1 MPGVGLS
8 ITDIRTIYTTLTIG
22 NILKFQGYTVEY
34 LFFFFEWE
42 LHTGF
47 LLEGMRK
54 LGRKLLIGEY
64 QSLGEIVMSEGDSN
78 IALQNLR
85 KLAEKDPVLS
95 QYWEN
100 VCEVVSNHYQ
110 EMFNRCNI
118 EMDVVMAKSLRLN
131 EELKNLNGYYS
142 KPETILSKHD
152 PGCKTIYVFNQK
164 HKYAFEFAKKQYKS
178 IVLCPVGKCEGL
190 EAPADLESII
200 NRAESVMV
208 KKEISDP
215 DELLLAKNLGK
226 SSFILQFNQVNAQTV
241 ITFDGITA
249 RNHEMHGIYLQY
261 AHARIWGYYDVNV
274 RIQKYLE
281 ESNLMQLFPSVNPDW
296 AILLQTPKILG
307 TIQLL
312 DKFDAILAKSV
323 TNPNQLVNYL
333 IALAK
338 NISSNYYHFRVKG
351 EDLQIQKTRWIV
363 YARVLFVLSSG
374 MKILGLSPINKM

>member
-1 MPGVGLS
+1 MESFLENISNEISSNLGIQLHLKSNRIPIKKIPEEDYTKLVENLKAMRIVQDVQISDNVVTVIPNELNLCVDILNRPRKPDLDGKVAVQFELPMPGVGLS
-8 ITDIRTIYTTLTIG
+8 ITDIRTIYTALTIG

-64 QSLGEIVMSEGDSN
+64 QSLGEIVMSEGEGDPN

-118 EMDVVMAKSLRLN
+118 KMDVVMAKSLRLN
-131 EELKNLNGYYS
+131 EELKNSNGYYS
-142 KPETILSKHD
+142 KPETILSKHNAD
-152 PGCKTIYVFNQK
+152 CRTIYVFNQK
-164 HKYAFEFAKKQYKS
+164 HKYAFEFAKKQYKT

-190 EAPADLESII
+190 EAPVDLESII
-200 NRAESVMV
+200 HRAESAMV
-208 KKEISDP
+208 KKDISDP

-241 ITFDGITA
+241 IVFDGITA

-261 AHARIWGYYDVNV
+261 AHARICGYYDVNV
-274 RIQKYLE
+274 G
-281 ESNLMQLFPSVNPDW
+281 F
-296 AILLQTPKILG
+296 
-307 TIQLL
+307 
-312 DKFDAILAKSV
+312 
-323 TNPNQLVNYL
+323 
-333 IALAK
+333 
-338 NISSNYYHFRVKG
+338 KG
-351 EDLQIQKTRWIV
+351 I
-363 YARVLFVLSSG
+363 
-374 MKILGLSPINKM
+374 